1 MYNDYNDNNEITFD
15 DINTLYLSDSQKNI
29 LFYDIFI
36 KNNIVYLISPIYDSF
51 ITDFN
56 DIKILYKNIELN
68 LIKNFSSYSF
78 EKISIR
84 GYSLF
89 DNEEEIINLEVEY
102 KELKKEFKLLNYKS
116 SYNYFLTQTTLFK
129 HDFDLIDIFYKYYIN
144 NDVEQFYFY
153 YNDFLNNSNP
163 HYNKIINL
171 TKYKKIKLIEWPFQ
185 YWDNFK
191 GRHLCQMGQVNH
203 ALYKYGKDNSHYMIF
218 NDLDEYI
225 YFNKIKDYQS
235 NQIDE
240 YIYFNNNNNNN
251 NNQKTLREYIIMN
264 SKKNK
269 HGIYLFENYWSL
281 TLDTKVPINF
291 PEKILKSVNSDGENH
306 RTKCIVKTD
315 KINLMGIHKPHHVL
329 GTTLY
334 NTKIDNGSLLHFC
347 NWSNPERIVNTQYDY
362 FKLNLIE
369 SLNYY
374 NKNKELVLNYD
385 FNNYKKEIKKQKTKQ
400 IILSRFNENL
410 DYLKD
415 NPLLFK
421 DYDIIIYNKG
431 PEINNEY
438 IKERCKIINLPNVG
452 RCEHTYLYHIIENY
466 NNLYN
471 FNLFLPASFYK
482 HEKKLEIVLSILTQM
497 INIESANIFYN
508 YLLSKPVYEEL
519 YDFTLDEWDTT
530 DKENKKLNIL
540 NGENNILEKSPIRPF
555 GKWYL
560 ENIGENKSN
569 KVSTE
574 SSSALATKRIN
585 KVNSVSFYAI
595 FGTKKESIL
604 KYNIDFYKKLISFVD
619 KHVHSEVCHYIERT
633 WCSLFSD

>member
-1 MYNDYNDNNEITFD
+1 MYSDYNDDITFD

-51 ITDFN
+51 IIEFN

-89 DNEEEIINLEVEY
+89 DNEEEIINLEVQY
-102 KELKKEFKLLNYKS
+102 KEIKKEFKLLNYKS

-144 NDVEQFYFY
+144 NDIEQFYFY

-225 YFNKIKDYQS
+225 YF
-235 NQIDE
+235 
-240 YIYFNNNNNNN
+240 N

-385 FNNYKKEIKKQKTKQ
+385 FDNYKKEIKTQKTKQ

-452 RCEHTYLYHIIENY
+452 RETHSFLYHIIENY
-466 NNLYN
+466 NTFEKSLYN
-471 FNLFLPASFYK
+471 FYLFLPASFYK

-497 INIESANIFYN
+497 INIESANIFYK

-519 YDFTLDEWDTT
+519 YDFTLEEWDAT
-530 DKENKKLNIL
+530 DKENKKLL
-540 NGENNILEKSPIRPF
+540 NKNNSILEKSPTRPF

-560 ENIGENKSN
+560 ENIGEIKSN

-574 SSSALATKRIN
+574 SSSAASKMLWGLKDPLATNRIN
-585 KVNSVSFYAI
+585 KVNSVSFYSI

-619 KHVHSEVCHYIERT
+619 YHNNPEVGHYIERT